1 MQGGAHG
8 SLAMGQPRPAGRRL
22 LPTVVTTQS
31 QAPIPCP
38 TWLWAPHDS
47 RTQPGPSL
55 TQQAA
60 QPRPMALAMLEA
72 ETRDGFTGPLTTAP
86 AALQW
91 EKQSRSLASSRER
104 YWGWQSRAA
113 SHHRAS
119 GTGARAQQGL
129 YSRGGWAQ
137 RGREKCR
144 NQKMAGGMW
153 GGHGRRDLGG
163 GLGGRVGLDGAGHS

>member
-129 YSRGGWAQ
+129 YSKGCTAGEGGPREVERSAGTRRWLGECGGVMGGGTLVGGW
-137 RGREKCR
+137 G
-144 NQKMAGGMW
+144 
-153 GGHGRRDLGG
+153 
-163 GLGGRVGLDGAGHS
+163 DG